1 MVNSERHLEKKIIRK
16 FLINRRKQ
24 LSGDYEKK
32 NMSHVHLRPLLNN
45 INSDYVGSYVDYN
58 FELSTDSLNKYL
70 IERKINICLPKIN
83 SQSKE
88 INFFKFSTGTKL
100 IKNKYNI
107 LEPEVTNEIIFPK
120 LVLVPLL
127 AFNESGFRLGYGG
140 GFYDRSLEHLRSKHA
155 TLAIGFAYSEQEFE
169 SLPLESTDQK
179 LDIIITEREIIEFKH
194 SK

>member
-1 MVNSERHLEKKIIRK
+1 MINSERHLEKKIIRK

-58 FELSTDSLNKYL
+58 FELSTNSLNKHL
-70 IERKINICLPKIN
+70 IEKNINICLPKIN

-140 GFYDRSLEHLRSKHA
+140 GFYDKYFSSQEEKDIIKVGL
-155 TLAIGFAYSEQEFE
+155 GFSFQKANQIPIE
-169 SLPLESTDQK
+169 SHDQK
-179 LDIIITEREIIEFKH
+179 LDWILTESYLYKAI
-194 SK
+194 

>member
-1 MVNSERHLEKKIIRK
+1 MINSERHLEKKIIRK

-58 FELSTDSLNKYL
+58 FELSTNSLNNYL
-70 IERKINICLPKIN
+70 IEKDINICLPKIN

-140 GFYDRSLEHLRSKHA
+140 GFYDKYFSSQEEKDVIKVGL
-155 TLAIGFAYSEQEFE
+155 GFSFQKANQIPIE
-169 SLPLESTDQK
+169 SHDQK
-179 LDIIITEREIIEFKH
+179 LDWILTESYLYKAI
-194 SK
+194 

>member
-1 MVNSERHLEKKIIRK
+1 MINSERHLEKKIIRK

-32 NMSHVHLRPLLNN
+32 NMSHVHLRPLLNH

-58 FELSTDSLNKYL
+58 FELSTNSLNKYL
-70 IERKINICLPKIN
+70 IEKNINICLPKIN

-140 GFYDRSLEHLRSKHA
+140 GFYDKYFSSQEEKDIIKVGL
-155 TLAIGFAYSEQEFE
+155 GFSFQKANQIPIE
-169 SLPLESTDQK
+169 SHDQK
-179 LDIIITEREIIEFKH
+179 LDWILTESYLYKAI
-194 SK
+194 

>member
-1 MVNSERHLEKKIIRK
+1 MVNSERHQEKKIIRK

-24 LSGDYEKK
+24 LSGYYEKK

-58 FELSTDSLNKYL
+58 FELSTNALNKYL
-70 IERKINICLPKIN
+70 IEKNINICLPKIN

-140 GFYDRSLEHLRSKHA
+140 GFYDKYFSSQEEKDIIKVGL
-155 TLAIGFAYSEQEFE
+155 GFSFQKANQIPIE
-169 SLPLESTDQK
+169 SHDQK
-179 LDIIITEREIIEFKH
+179 LDWILTESYLYKAI
-194 SK
+194 

>member
-1 MVNSERHLEKKIIRK
+1 MINSECHLEKKIIRK

-45 INSDYVGSYVDYN
+45 INSDYVGSYADYN
-58 FELSTDSLNKYL
+58 FELSTNSINQYL
-70 IERKINICLPKIN
+70 IEKNINICLPKIN

-140 GFYDRSLEHLRSKHA
+140 GFYDKYFSSQEEKDIIKVGL
-155 TLAIGFAYSEQEFE
+155 GFSFQKANQIPIE
-169 SLPLESTDQK
+169 SHDQK
-179 LDIIITEREIIEFKH
+179 LDWILTESYLYKAI
-194 SK
+194 

>member
-1 MVNSERHLEKKIIRK
+1 MINSERHLEKKIIRK

-58 FELSTDSLNKYL
+58 FELSTNSLNKYL
-70 IERKINICLPKIN
+70 IEKNINICLPKIN

-140 GFYDRSLEHLRSKHA
+140 GFYDKYFSSQEEKDIIKVGL
-155 TLAIGFAYSEQEFE
+155 GFSFQKVNQIPIE
-169 SLPLESTDQK
+169 SHDQK
-179 LDIIITEREIIEFKH
+179 LDWILTESYLYKAI
-194 SK
+194 

>member
-1 MVNSERHLEKKIIRK
+1 MINSERHLEKKIIRK

-58 FELSTDSLNKYL
+58 FELSTNSLNNYL
-70 IERKINICLPKIN
+70 IEKNINICLPKIN

-140 GFYDRSLEHLRSKHA
+140 GFYDKYFSSQEEKDIIKVGL
-155 TLAIGFAYSEQEFE
+155 GFSFQKANQIPIERH
-169 SLPLESTDQK
+169 DQK
-179 LDIIITEREIIEFKH
+179 LDWILTESYLYKAI
-194 SK
+194 

>member
-1 MVNSERHLEKKIIRK
+1 MINSERHLEKKIIRK

-58 FELSTDSLNKYL
+58 FELSTNSLNKYL
-70 IERKINICLPKIN
+70 IEKNINICLPKIN
-83 SQSKE
+83 SKSKE
-88 INFFKFSTGTKL
+88 INFFKFCTGTKL

-140 GFYDRSLEHLRSKHA
+140 GFYDKYFSSQEEKDIIKVGL
-155 TLAIGFAYSEQEFE
+155 GFSFQKANQIPIE
-169 SLPLESTDQK
+169 SHDQK
-179 LDIIITEREIIEFKH
+179 LDWILTESYLYKAI
-194 SK
+194 

>member
-1 MVNSERHLEKKIIRK
+1 MINSERHLEKKIIRK

-58 FELSTDSLNKYL
+58 FELSTNSLNKYL
-70 IERKINICLPKIN
+70 IENNINICLPKIN

-140 GFYDRSLEHLRSKHA
+140 GFYDKYFSSQEEKEIIKVGL
-155 TLAIGFAYSEQEFE
+155 GFSFQNVYEIPIEGH
-169 SLPLESTDQK
+169 DQK
-179 LDIIITEREIIEFKH
+179 LDWILTESYLYKAI
-194 SK
+194 

>member
-1 MVNSERHLEKKIIRK
+1 MINSERHLEKKIIRK

-24 LSGDYEKK
+24 LSGDCEKK

-58 FELSTDSLNKYL
+58 FELSTNSLNKYL
-70 IERKINICLPKIN
+70 IEKNINICLPKIN

-127 AFNESGFRLGYGG
+127 AFDESGFRLGYGG
-140 GFYDRSLEHLRSKHA
+140 GFYDKYFSSQEEKDIIKVGL
-155 TLAIGFAYSEQEFE
+155 GFSFQKANQIPIE
-169 SLPLESTDQK
+169 SHDQK
-179 LDIIITEREIIEFKH
+179 LDWILTESYLYKAI
-194 SK
+194 

>member
-1 MVNSERHLEKKIIRK
+1 MINSERHLEKKIIRK

-58 FELSTDSLNKYL
+58 FELRTNFLNKYL
-70 IERKINICLPKIN
+70 IEKNINICLPKIN

-140 GFYDRSLEHLRSKHA
+140 GFYDKYFSSQEEKDIIKVGL
-155 TLAIGFAYSEQEFE
+155 GFSFQKANQIPIE
-169 SLPLESTDQK
+169 SHDQK
-179 LDIIITEREIIEFKH
+179 LDWILTESYLYKAI
-194 SK
+194 

>member
-1 MVNSERHLEKKIIRK
+1 MINSERHLEKKIIRK

-24 LSGDYEKK
+24 LSGDCEKK

-58 FELSTDSLNKYL
+58 FELSTNSLNKYL
-70 IERKINICLPKIN
+70 IEKNVNICLPKIN

-140 GFYDRSLEHLRSKHA
+140 GFYDKYFSSQEEKDIIKVGL
-155 TLAIGFAYSEQEFE
+155 GFSFQKVNEIPIENH
-169 SLPLESTDQK
+169 DQK
-179 LDIIITEREIIEFKH
+179 LDWILTESYLYKAI
-194 SK
+194 

>member
-1 MVNSERHLEKKIIRK
+1 MINSERHQEKKIIRK

-24 LSGDYEKK
+24 LSGDCEKK

-58 FELSTDSLNKYL
+58 FELSTNSLNKYL
-70 IERKINICLPKIN
+70 IEKNINICLPKIN

-107 LEPEVTNEIIFPK
+107 LEPKVTNEIIFPK

-140 GFYDRSLEHLRSKHA
+140 GFYDKYFSSQEEKDITKVGL
-155 TLAIGFAYSEQEFE
+155 GFSFQKTNQIPIE
-169 SLPLESTDQK
+169 SHDQK
-179 LDIIITEREIIEFKH
+179 LDWILTESYLYKAI
-194 SK
+194 

>member
-1 MVNSERHLEKKIIRK
+1 MINSERHLEKKIIRK

-58 FELSTDSLNKYL
+58 FELSTNSLNKYL
-70 IERKINICLPKIN
+70 IKKNINICLPKIN
-83 SQSKE
+83 SQSNE

-140 GFYDRSLEHLRSKHA
+140 GFYDKYFSSQEEKDIIKVGL
-155 TLAIGFAYSEQEFE
+155 GFSFQKANQIPIE
-169 SLPLESTDQK
+169 SHDQK
-179 LDIIITEREIIEFKH
+179 LDWILTESYLYKAI
-194 SK
+194 

>member
-1 MVNSERHLEKKIIRK
+1 MINSERHLEKKIIRK

-58 FELSTDSLNKYL
+58 FELSTNSLNKYL
-70 IERKINICLPKIN
+70 IEKNINICLPKIN

-140 GFYDRSLEHLRSKHA
+140 GFYDKYFSSQEEKDIIKVGL
-155 TLAIGFAYSEQEFE
+155 GFSFQKVNEIPIE
-169 SLPLESTDQK
+169 SHDQK
-179 LDIIITEREIIEFKH
+179 LDWILTESYLYKVI
-194 SK
+194 

>member
-1 MVNSERHLEKKIIRK
+1 MINSERHLEKKIIRK

-45 INSDYVGSYVDYN
+45 INSDYVGTYVDYN
-58 FELSTDSLNKYL
+58 FELSTNSLNKYL

-83 SQSKE
+83 TQSKE
-88 INFFKFSTGTKL
+88 INFFKFSTGTNL

-140 GFYDRSLEHLRSKHA
+140 GFYDKYFSSQEEKDVIKVGL
-155 TLAIGFAYSEQEFE
+155 GFSFQKANEIPIE
-169 SLPLESTDQK
+169 SHDQK
-179 LDIIITEREIIEFKH
+179 LDWILTESYLYKAI
-194 SK
+194 

>member
-1 MVNSERHLEKKIIRK
+1 MINSERHLEKKIIRK

-45 INSDYVGSYVDYN
+45 INSDYVGSYADYN
-58 FELSTDSLNKYL
+58 FELSTNSINKYL
-70 IERKINICLPKIN
+70 IEKNINICLPKIN
-83 SQSKE
+83 SKSKE

-140 GFYDRSLEHLRSKHA
+140 GFYDKYFSSQEEKDIIKVGL
-155 TLAIGFAYSEQEFE
+155 GFSFQKANQIPIE
-169 SLPLESTDQK
+169 SHDQK
-179 LDIIITEREIIEFKH
+179 LDWILTESYLYKAI
-194 SK
+194 

>member
-1 MVNSERHLEKKIIRK
+1 MINSERHLEKKIIRK

-58 FELSTDSLNKYL
+58 FELSTNSLNKYL
-70 IERKINICLPKIN
+70 IEKNINICLPKIN

-140 GFYDRSLEHLRSKHA
+140 GFYDKYFSSQEEKDIIKVGL
-155 TLAIGFAYSEQEFE
+155 GFSFQKVNEIPIE
-169 SLPLESTDQK
+169 SHDQK
-179 LDIIITEREIIEFKH
+179 LDWILTESYLYKAI
-194 SK
+194 

>member
-1 MVNSERHLEKKIIRK
+1 MFIR
-16 FLINRRKQ
+16 
-24 LSGDYEKK
+24 
-32 NMSHVHLRPLLNN
+32 
-45 INSDYVGSYVDYN
+45 
-58 FELSTDSLNKYL
+58 DSSINKYL
-70 IERKINICLPKIN
+70 IEKNVNICLPKIN

-140 GFYDRSLEHLRSKHA
+140 GFYDKYFSSQEEKDIIKVGL
-155 TLAIGFAYSEQEFE
+155 GFSFQKANQIPIE
-169 SLPLESTDQK
+169 SHDQK
-179 LDIIITEREIIEFKH
+179 LDWILTESYLYKAI
-194 SK
+194 

>member
-1 MVNSERHLEKKIIRK
+1 MINSERHLEKKIIRK

-45 INSDYVGSYVDYN
+45 INSDYVGSYADYN
-58 FELSTDSLNKYL
+58 FELSTNSINQYL
-70 IERKINICLPKIN
+70 IEKNINICLPKIN

-107 LEPEVTNEIIFPK
+107 LEPEITNEIIFPK

-127 AFNESGFRLGYGG
+127 AFDESGFRLGYGG
-140 GFYDRSLEHLRSKHA
+140 GFYDKYFSFQEEKEIIKVGL
-155 TLAIGFAYSEQEFE
+155 GFSFQNVYKIPIEGH
-169 SLPLESTDQK
+169 DQK
-179 LDIIITEREIIEFKH
+179 LDWILTESYLYKVI
-194 SK
+194 

>member
-1 MVNSERHLEKKIIRK
+1 MINSERHLEKKIIRK

-58 FELSTDSLNKYL
+58 FELSTNSLNKYL
-70 IERKINICLPKIN
+70 IEKNINICLPKIN

-88 INFFKFSTGTKL
+88 ISFFKFSTGTKL

-140 GFYDRSLEHLRSKHA
+140 GFYDKYFFPKKKKILLKWDWDFLFKKLIKFPSKVMIKN
-155 TLAIGFAYSEQEFE
+155 LIGF
-169 SLPLESTDQK
+169 
-179 LDIIITEREIIEFKH
+179 
-194 SK
+194 

>member
-1 MVNSERHLEKKIIRK
+1 MINSERHLEKKIIRK

-58 FELSTDSLNKYL
+58 FELSTNSLNNYL
-70 IERKINICLPKIN
+70 IEKNINICLPKIN
-83 SQSKE
+83 YQSKE
-88 INFFKFSTGTKL
+88 INFFKFTTGTKL

-120 LVLVPLL
+120 IVLVPLL

-140 GFYDRSLEHLRSKHA
+140 GFYDKYFSSQEEKDIIKVGL
-155 TLAIGFAYSEQEFE
+155 GFSFQKANEIPIE
-169 SLPLESTDQK
+169 SHDQK
-179 LDIIITEREIIEFKH
+179 LDWILTESYLYKVI
-194 SK
+194 

>member
-1 MVNSERHLEKKIIRK
+1 MINSERHLEKKIIRK

-58 FELSTDSLNKYL
+58 FELSTNSINQYL
-70 IERKINICLPKIN
+70 IEKNINICLPKIN

-140 GFYDRSLEHLRSKHA
+140 GFYDKFFSSQEEKDIIKVGL
-155 TLAIGFAYSEQEFE
+155 GFSFQKANQIPIE
-169 SLPLESTDQK
+169 SHDQK
-179 LDIIITEREIIEFKH
+179 LDWILTESYLYKAI
-194 SK
+194 

>member
-1 MVNSERHLEKKIIRK
+1 MINSERHLEKKIIRK

-45 INSDYVGSYVDYN
+45 IDSDYVGSYADYN
-58 FELSTDSLNKYL
+58 FELSTNSINQYL
-70 IERKINICLPKIN
+70 IEKNINICLPKIN

-140 GFYDRSLEHLRSKHA
+140 GFYDKYFSSQEEKDIIKVGL
-155 TLAIGFAYSEQEFE
+155 GFSFQKANQIPIE
-169 SLPLESTDQK
+169 SHDQK
-179 LDIIITEREIIEFKH
+179 LDWILTESYLYKAI
-194 SK
+194 